1 METDFVVF
9 NQWVSDRLGVQLA
22 AYKESQM
29 QRRILTI
36 MEHSGAKNLQE
47 YQRLLEKDM
56 VSREAFLAHITINVT
71 EFYRNKELFD
81 AFEKTL
87 LTKIVPQFALPKIW
101 SAACSIGAE
110 PYTIAMLLEK
120 NRLAAPTVLA
130 TDIDQ
135 QILTKAKQG
144 VYREHELR
152 NVPIEELA
160 NYFEVKERNTYQ
172 IKPELKRKVHFKKHD
187 LLKDPYEK
195 NCHVIVC
202 RNVTI
207 YFKSDARDEVYQKF
221 SDALVPGGI
230 LFTGA
235 TETINFS
242 EKFGLKKIDSF
253 IYQKI

>member
-47 YQRLLEKDM
+47 YQRLLEKD
-56 VSREAFLAHITINVT
+56 VVAREAFLAHITINVT

-87 LTKIVPQFALPKIW
+87 LTKIVPQFSLPKIW

-160 NYFEVKERNTYQ
+160 NYFEVKERNT
-172 IKPELKRKVHFKKHD
+172 
-187 LLKDPYEK
+187 
-195 NCHVIVC
+195 
-202 RNVTI
+202 
-207 YFKSDARDEVYQKF
+207 
-221 SDALVPGGI
+221 
-230 LFTGA
+230 
-235 TETINFS
+235 
-242 EKFGLKKIDSF
+242 
-253 IYQKI
+253 